1 MPRLVT
7 RPPTAEGPTPSRSV
21 SPVPGSALSDESTVL
36 PSEAEQIFLARLA
49 WINRASV
56 TLAAARYSL
65 DSDDQQ
71 EFAAIVREK
80 LMDDHYAAIRK
91 HRGEASLETYLTTVI
106 ANQFKDYCVQRWG
119 RWRPSAAARRGG
131 KDAVR
136 LEGLIHRDGYP
147 VDQAIEVM
155 RSAGVTLSA
164 SELRRLAMS
173 FPPRVNARKH
183 DKRVPLD
190 AAATDQAEDRLL
202 EGERQTV
209 HEKAIAA
216 VNEALAK
223 LDPMDQLI
231 LRLRIWENLS
241 VADIARAQNLE
252 QKPLYRRIERCY
264 KQLKEILESNG
275 VDADT
280 VRELLDG

>member
-1 MPRLVT
+1 MR
-7 RPPTAEGPTPSRSV
+7 GPLPSRSV

-65 DSDDQQ
+65 DTDDQE

-80 LMDDHYAAIRK
+80 LMDDDYAAIRK

-136 LEGLIHRDGYP
+136 LEGLIHRDGYS

-155 RSAGVTLSA
+155 RSAGVAQPA

-190 AAATDQAEDRLL
+190 AAAAEHAEDRLL
-202 EGERQTV
+202 EGERQTAY
-209 HEKAIAA
+209 ERAISA
-216 VNEALAK
+216 VNDALEK
-223 LDPMDQLI
+223 LDPTDQMV
-231 LRLRIWENLS
+231 LRLRIWENMS

-264 KQLKEILESNG
+264 KQLQGILESNG
-275 VDADT
+275 VDAAT